1 MPVVGEELPR
11 GAGIVG
17 PRHTG
22 FAGPLARGE
31 ESGIVAPGRCVP
43 ESDCEGLV
51 ERRNRRESGGPVDG
65 AKEPPVGDEPDVAR
79 PSRDGSQFDGQVF
92 PIPTGSGQLGG
103 GGEGGAPVLA
113 AVCGSARRVEGV
125 KPRGGR
131 AIRNDK
137 YGACQA
143 DAWSPAFAFV
153 PRVLFRLKDA
163 IAEEERERR
172 VPDETRRR
180 GKRGSGKA
188 RDDTGEAEEASEVGH
203 LTEIQSSAADTEDS
217 EEAEFAPVKMRDTS
231 LLDGVRDTDQEIDV
245 TRILERVCDPR
256 KRLAFH
262 LFMDGVPYKS
272 KHSDVYTVA
281 QALGVSEKTARNW
294 VEEVRQVL
302 RDDERVRFLK
312 QRKEGGGS

>member
-1 MPVVGEELPR
+1 MEGNFKKSCAPMVPENKDSPKSTDLDGWRQAIADKQL
-11 GAGIVG
+11 GAFRLEAIAAAFEDLG
-17 PRHTG
+17 PRDKRVQEGLAKHLSDAILKILRPHVG
-22 FAGPLARGE
+22 FHHANRGE
-31 ESGIVAPGRCVP
+31 DIILRVHGKIFTALLRPPSADGR
-43 ESDCEGLV
+43 GL
-51 ERRNRRESGGPVDG
+51 
-65 AKEPPVGDEPDVAR
+65 
-79 PSRDGSQFDGQVF
+79 
-92 PIPTGSGQLGG
+92 
-103 GGEGGAPVLA
+103 
-113 AVCGSARRVEGV
+113 RV
-125 KPRGGR
+125 
-131 AIRNDK
+131 
-137 YGACQA
+137 
-143 DAWSPAFAFV
+143 AFV